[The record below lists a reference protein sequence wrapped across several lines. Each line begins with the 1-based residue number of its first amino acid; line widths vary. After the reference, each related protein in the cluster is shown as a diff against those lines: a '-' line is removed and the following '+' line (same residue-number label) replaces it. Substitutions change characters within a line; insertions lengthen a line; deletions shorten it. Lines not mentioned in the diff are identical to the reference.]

1 MGLFLG
7 NKMHVIQEDKN
18 LPLITVGVVVLN
30 REWIIE
36 KMLDSL
42 LRQTYP
48 HSRIFVVIVDGKS
61 KDKTVEVAR
70 KALEKSDF
78 IGYNIIVRECT
89 IPQGRN
95 ICIEN
100 MRGDMLLFWDS
111 DIIMEPNAIQ
121 ELVRTMVKEK
131 ADIATAGDGAY
142 IYVNA
147 VEEID
152 AKINEA
158 RTKRT
163 HIPENCIVEVPV
175 AGMGCTL
182 ISRNV
187 LNSLRFDPDLTISE
201 DMDFTIRARE
211 KGFKIIANKHI
222 VVFDINIRKRE
233 HSDIY
238 IDMPLKNALKGLRK
252 RAKVYVLASTLKP
265 SLKETLNFFIK
276 NKRYIFYLG
285 YIPLALLTI
294 YGIFLQ
300 NIYLL
305 SFPIYLTLFAV
316 WQVKRRGFI
325 RGVKAVLRSILV
337 GLPFSLM
344 LIYYFCK
351 YIKPKKWQQS
361 H

>member
-1 MGLFLG
+1 MGLFSG
-7 NKMHVIQEDKN
+7 NKMHMIQEDKN
-18 LPLITVGVVVLN
+18 LPLLTVGVVVLN
-30 REWIIE
+30 REWIIK

-70 KALEKSDF
+70 KVLEKSDF
-78 IGYNIIVRECT
+78 IGYNIIVKECT
-89 IPQGRN
+89 IPEGRN
-95 ICIEN
+95 MCIEN
-100 MRGDMLLFWDS
+100 MYGDMLLFWDS
-111 DIIMEPNAIQ
+111 DVVAEPNAIQ
-121 ELVRTMVKEK
+121 ELVRAIVNKK
-131 ADIATAGDGAY
+131 ADIAIAGDGAH

-163 HIPENCIVEVPV
+163 HITENCMSEVPV

-182 ISRNV
+182 LSKNV
-187 LNSLRFDPDLTISE
+187 LNSLRFDPDLTTQE
-201 DMDFTIRARE
+201 DLDFTIRARE

-222 VVFDINIRKRE
+222 VAFDINIRKRD

-252 RAKVYVLASTLKP
+252 KAKVLVLTSTIKP
-265 SLKETLNFFIK
+265 SLKEELNFFIK

-294 YGIFLQ
+294 YGIFLK
-300 NIYLL
+300 NIYFL

-316 WQVKRRGFI
+316 WQVKRRGFV
-325 RGVKAVLRSILV
+325 RGVKAVLRSILI
-337 GLPFSLM
+337 GLPSSLM

-351 YIKPKKWQQS
+351 YIKPKK
-361 H
+361 

>member
-187 LNSLRFDPDLTISE
+187 LNSLRFDPDMPISE

-361 H
+361 R